1 MVSIIDEKIIGGK
14 RLIKAVALAADTKPT
29 GDDLANGSVCII
41 MNGGTKYYYDEH
53 GKDWVEYA
61 APAGD

>member
-1 MVSIIDEKIIGGK
+1 MVSVLEEKIIGGK
-14 RLIKAVALAADTKPT
+14 RLIKAVALADDTKPT

-41 MNGGTKYYYDEH
+41 MNGGTKYYYDED
-53 GKDWVEYA
+53 GKDWVEFA